1 MKSNEIVVTDL
12 EAPVRVDKFLASQ
25 TEYSR
30 TQIKAMIEANLVT
43 INDEPIKAKTMVD
56 NQDVIAY
63 QELSTIENVKTKADY
78 NYPLEIIYE
87 DASLLVINKPSGML
101 VHPSQFNEQDTLV
114 NAVQYYL
121 QTPNF
126 YLVHR
131 IDKHTSGLVLFA
143 KDQATYTKMQTLFM
157 NRAVVKKYYALVA
170 NRFDDQHLHFQINEP
185 IGYSYDDSLRM
196 QTGHAKNSKDA
207 TSIFKVVEQYRN
219 SALIEVQIITGRK
232 HQIRVHCLYM
242 NHPVLNDPLYSN
254 RKKVTSYEQYLH
266 AYFLEFMH
274 PITNQLLTLQT
285 DLPTEFNTKI
295 AELKEHLY
303 EEC

>member
-1 MKSNEIVVTDL
+1 MKSNEIVVKDL
-12 EAPVRVDKFLASQ
+12 ITPIRVDKFLASQ
-25 TEYSR
+25 TDYSR

-43 INDEPIKAKTMVD
+43 INDEPVKAKTIVD
-56 NQDVIAY
+56 NQDIIAF
-63 QELSTIENVKTKADY
+63 QELSILVKNKTKADY
-78 NYPLEIIYE
+78 IYPLEIVYE
-87 DASLLVINKPSGML
+87 DEYLLAINKPSGML
-101 VHPSQFNEQDTLV
+101 VHPSQFNEQDTLI

-121 QTPNF
+121 QTSNF

-157 NRAVVKKYYALVA
+157 NRAVIKKYYALVA

-196 QTGHAKNSKDA
+196 QTGHAKNKKDA
-207 TSIFKVVEQYRN
+207 VSVFKVVEQYRN

-254 RKKVTSYEQYLH
+254 RKKVSSYEQYLH
-266 AYFLEFMH
+266 AYFLEFTH
-274 PITNQLLTLQT
+274 PIRNTLLSLQT
-285 DLPTEFNTKI
+285 TLPREFNTKI
-295 AELKEHLY
+295 DELKEHLY